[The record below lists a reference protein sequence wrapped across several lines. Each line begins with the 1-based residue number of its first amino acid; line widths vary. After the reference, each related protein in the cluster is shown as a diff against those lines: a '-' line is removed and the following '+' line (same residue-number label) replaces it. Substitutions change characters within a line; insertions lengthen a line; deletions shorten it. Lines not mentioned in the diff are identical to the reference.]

1 MSELQT
7 SDAQKL
13 ADWMK
18 TNNTEVLNNT
28 QLSAILMKHE
38 ELLKQV
44 LAFASDNIKNL
55 EERIKLLELW
65 ITKGI

>member
-1 MSELQT
+1 MPEIKT
-7 SDAQKL
+7 TDIDKL
-13 ADWMK
+13 NEWMK
-18 TNNTEVLNNT
+18 ANNTEVLNNT

-55 EERIKLLELW
+55 EERIKTLELR
-65 ITKGI
+65 

>member
-1 MSELQT
+1 MPELQT

-18 TNNTEVLNNT
+18 LNNLEVSNNV

-44 LAFASDNIKNL
+44 LSFASDNIKNL

>member
-1 MSELQT
+1 MPEIKT
-7 SDAQKL
+7 TDIDKL
-13 ADWMK
+13 NEWMK
-18 TNNTEVLNNT
+18 DNNLEVLNNT

>member
-1 MSELQT
+1 MPEIKT
-7 SDAQKL
+7 TDIDKL
-13 ADWMK
+13 NEWMK
-18 TNNTEVLNNT
+18 ANNTEVLNNT

-55 EERIKLLELW
+55 EERIKLLEL
-65 ITKGI
+65 

>member
-1 MSELQT
+1 MPEIKT
-7 SDAQKL
+7 TDIDKL
-13 ADWMK
+13 NEWMK
-18 TNNTEVLNNT
+18 ANNTEVLNNT

>member
-18 TNNTEVLNNT
+18 LNNLEVSNNV

-44 LAFASDNIKNL
+44 LSFASDNIKNL
-55 EERIKLLELW
+55 EERIKLLEL
-65 ITKGI
+65 

>member
-13 ADWMK
+13 AEFMRL
-18 TNNTEVLNNT
+18 NNLEVLNNT
-28 QLSAILMKHE
+28 QISAILMKQE

-44 LAFASDNIKNL
+44 LAFASDNIEAL
-55 EERIKLLELW
+55 EKRIRFLELW
-65 ITKGI
+65 ASNN